1 MFRQYL
7 AREDGAVT
15 VDWVVITAGI
25 AGLGMATVA
34 MVSSGVEALSS
45 ETGNTISGI
54 SIRTTFAQVGS
65 LLSTDFSGGIGDWI
79 GGTVAN
85 IPGFGEV
92 LQLGPGELATLSLAV
107 PPGASSATISFDMLG
122 IDDLSGEAATI
133 FINGQPVALYADNH
147 GNITTTDLGAPG
159 VTVAVTQQYNN
170 SHVGA
175 GSHGA
180 DSRATYTITVSNPG
194 DTLTFGVGSGTGQ
207 PISEEFFAI
216 DDVNITTS

>member
-1 MFRQYL
+1 VFGQFL
-7 AREDGAVT
+7 ASENGAVT
-15 VDWVVITAGI
+15 VDWVMISAGI
-25 AGLGMATVA
+25 VGLGLATTA
-34 MVSSGVEALSS
+34 MVSSGVEDLSS
-45 ETGNTISGI
+45 ETGNTLSGI
-54 SIRTTFAQVGS
+54 SIRTTFARVGS
-65 LLSTDFSGGIGDWI
+65 LLSTDFSGGIGEWI

-92 LQLGPGELATLSLAV
+92 LQLGPGELAQLSVAV
-107 PPGASSATISFDMLG
+107 PPGASSATITFDMLG

-147 GNITTTDLGAPG
+147 GNITTTDLGVSG
-159 VTVAVTQQYNN
+159 VTVSVAQQYTNN
-170 SHVGA
+170 HVGG